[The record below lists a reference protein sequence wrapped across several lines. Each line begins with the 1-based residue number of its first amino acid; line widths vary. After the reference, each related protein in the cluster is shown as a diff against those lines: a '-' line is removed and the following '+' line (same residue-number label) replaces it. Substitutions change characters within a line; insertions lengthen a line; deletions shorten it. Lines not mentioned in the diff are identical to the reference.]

1 MARFALT
8 FAAIASLAWLAT
20 AQDLRVNT
28 PSQIYSCQPAAFT
41 YTCPSTPCTIV
52 ARPSKDQSSI
62 LENLGDVSDKS
73 GSVSWKPVDVAEGT
87 SVTLWITDAN
97 GNTISSAAITVAQ
110 GTSTSCLSGSSGSSG
125 SSDSSASSGASG
137 SSHASAATKAAS
149 ASASSMTKSAASAA
163 SQTASKAGAAAAS
176 MSESANSTSSSPS
189 ASASAGS
196 DTGSGAGI
204 NAVVKTSLLAV
215 VLVGS
220 AAILA

>member
-8 FAAIASLAWLAT
+8 FAAIASLASLAA

-110 GTSTSCLSGSSGSSG
+110 GTSTSCLAGSSG
-125 SSDSSASSGASG
+125 SSDSPASSGASG

-176 MSESANSTSSSPS
+176 MSGSANSTSSSPS

-204 NAVVKTSLLAV
+204 DAVVKTSLLAIV
-215 VLVGS
+215 FVGS
-220 AAILA
+220 VAILA